1 MRKGKRKHVTNFS
14 INKHC
19 TKTIFSFSKCSEK
32 MVVPKKLHWNMI
44 FLLLLGKM
52 IFLFPENIILFF
64 RQKMKDDVSQKI
76 YENMIFSSNVLKR
89 SFFQKNSTEIWYFL
103 LYYLERWYFFF
114 PKIWSYSLDGKW
126 KMIFLKKIHGNM
138 IFSSNVLKRWSFQKN
153 CTGIWSFLYHEERW
167 HFFFPKIWY
176 FFTDGKWKM
185 IFLKKYMEIW
195 CFLYICINVTNMI
208 LPFCKKNQRWSS
220 PEKIHLKVID
230 ILDRILERVSTVLYT
245 FMETFIDIFIY
256 CFPAKKMSKLNI

>member
-1 MRKGKRKHVTNFS
+1 MANFS

-89 SFFQKNSTEIWYFL
+89 WFFQKNSTEIWYFL

-114 PKIWSYSLDGKW
+114 PKIWSYCLDGKWKMIFLKKYMKLWYFFQMPQWDCLSEKNRPGIGSFLYYLERWYIFSEKYDVFSLDGKW
-126 KMIFLKKIHGNM
+126 KMIFLKKY
-138 IFSSNVLKRWSFQKN
+138 R
-153 CTGIWSFLYHEERW
+153 E
-167 HFFFPKIWY
+167 IWY
-176 FFTDGKWKM
+176 F
-185 IFLKKYMEIW
+185 
-195 CFLYICINVTNMI
+195 LYISINVTNII
-208 LPFCKKNQRWSS
+208 LPLCKKNQRWSS
-220 PEKIHLKVID
+220 PEKVHLKLID
-230 ILDRILERVSTVLYT
+230 ILDRILERVPAVLYT

-256 CFPAKKMSKLNI
+256 CFLAKKMSKLNI